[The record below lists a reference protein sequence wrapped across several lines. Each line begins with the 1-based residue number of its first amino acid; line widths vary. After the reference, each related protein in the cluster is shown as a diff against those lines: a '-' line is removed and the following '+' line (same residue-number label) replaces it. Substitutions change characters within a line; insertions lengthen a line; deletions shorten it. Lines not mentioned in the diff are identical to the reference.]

1 MNTKLETS
9 ENTLTNWRKWIEP
22 WYLAYALLG
31 VTIAGLLPV
40 LLPLRVGQTGNPAQI
55 GWVMAAVSLGGLS
68 APLWGVLT
76 DRYHLHRWVL
86 IIGLF
91 LTASGL
97 TAFAF
102 SSQPAIWFGLA
113 LLLSI
118 GAAGAST
125 VANLFV
131 VEMHPKAEWDARI
144 GWLQTFYGLGQVV
157 GLLLA
162 GFLSKMN
169 LNVGLL
175 TAAALSVAAVLLGW
189 LTTKTLPKHSD
200 IKPVLLQPARHAE
213 WTVHSPQRSFHH
225 LSLNGIK
232 QLGVAL
238 HSHFG
243 LFLAVWL
250 LTFAGS
256 AAVFSQYPILMQKVF
271 GITPDISSVAFGVM
285 AGLGLTLYT
294 PAGNWSDRFGSV
306 PILRVSLVMRLV
318 AFVGLF
324 ALGYTHF
331 GFQGWLALVSFAF
344 VVFAWSL
351 MSVSGTSLA
360 ASLSPVGEG
369 EGMGIFNA
377 VNALAGVV
385 GAALGGWVAGNW
397 GYATTSIVAV
407 AGVTS
412 GLILSLLFTG
422 KESKS

>member
-1 MNTKLETS
+1 MTRLETR
-9 ENTLTNWRKWIEP
+9 ENRLTGWLKWIEP
-22 WYLAYALLG
+22 WYLVYAMLG
-31 VTIAGLLPV
+31 ITIAGLIPV
-40 LLPLRVGQTGNPAQI
+40 LLPLRVGQTGNPAQV

-68 APLWGVLT
+68 APLWGALT

-91 LTASGL
+91 LTATGL

-131 VEMHPKAEWDARI
+131 VEMHPKSEWDERI
-144 GWLQTFYGLGQVV
+144 GWLQTFYGFGQVV

-162 GFLSKMN
+162 GFLSN
-169 LNVGLL
+169 ADLTIGLL
-175 TAAALSVAAVLLGW
+175 TAAGLSAVAVILGW
-189 LTTKTLPKHSD
+189 LTTNAPPRYPGRKPTLLHT
-200 IKPVLLQPARHAE
+200 ARHAE
-213 WTVHSPQRSFHH
+213 WTIHSPQRFFHH
-225 LSLNGIK
+225 LSLNGLK
-232 QLGVAL
+232 QFSKVLR
-238 HSHFG
+238 SRFG
-243 LFLAVWL
+243 LFLVIWL

-256 AAVFSQYPILMQKVF
+256 AAVFSQYPLLMQNVF

-285 AGLGLTLYT
+285 AGLGLALYT
-294 PAGNWSDRFGSV
+294 PAGNWSDRFGSA
-306 PILRVSLVMRLV
+306 PILRVSLVMRLI
-318 AFVGLF
+318 AFISLF
-324 ALGYTHF
+324 ALGFTHF
-331 GFQGWLALVSFAF
+331 GVQGWLALVAFAF

-351 MSVSGTSLA
+351 MSVSGTALA
-360 ASLSPVGEG
+360 ANLSPVGEG

-385 GAALGGWVAGNW
+385 GAALGGWVAGSW

-407 AGVTS
+407 AGVMS
-412 GLILSLLFTG
+412 GLILSLVFIR
-422 KESKS
+422 KENKS

>member
-1 MNTKLETS
+1 MTAKTGTN
-9 ENTLTNWRKWIEP
+9 ENARVSWRTWIEP
-22 WYLAYALLG
+22 WYLVYAILG
-31 VTIAGLLPV
+31 ATIAGLIPV
-40 LLPLRVGQTGNPAQI
+40 LLPLKVGQAGTPAQV

-68 APLWGVLT
+68 APLWGVLA
-76 DRYHLHRWVL
+76 DRYRLHRWVL
-86 IIGLF
+86 VIGLF
-91 LTASGL
+91 LTALGL

-102 SSQPAIWFGLA
+102 SSQPVIWFGMA
-113 LLLSI
+113 LILSV

-131 VEMHPKAEWDARI
+131 VEMHPKPEWDERI

-162 GFLSKMN
+162 GFLSKVD
-169 LNVGLL
+169 LHIGIL

-189 LTTKTLPKHSD
+189 LTTKTPPKHPD
-200 IKPVLLQPARHAE
+200 EKPVLLHTARHAE
-213 WTVHSPQRSFHH
+213 LTVHSPQRFFHH

-232 QLGVAL
+232 SLGVVL
-238 HSHFG
+238 RSRFG

-256 AAVFSQYPILMQKVF
+256 AAVFSQYPLLMQKVF

-294 PAGNWSDRFGSV
+294 PAGNWSNRFGSV
-306 PILRVSLVMRLV
+306 PILRVSLVMRLI
-318 AFVGLF
+318 AFVGLL
-324 ALGYTHF
+324 ALGFTHF
-331 GFQGWLALVSFAF
+331 GFRGWLALVAFAF

-351 MSVSGTSLA
+351 MSVSGTALA
-360 ASLSPVGEG
+360 ADLSPVGEG

-377 VNALAGVV
+377 VNALAGVI
-385 GAALGGWVAGNW
+385 GAVLGGWVAGSW
-397 GYATTSIVAV
+397 GYATTSVVAV

-412 GLILSLLFTG
+412 GLMLSLLFRG

>member
-1 MNTKLETS
+1 MTTEFGTVEHAQKS
-9 ENTLTNWRKWIEP
+9 WRTWIEP
-22 WYLAYALLG
+22 WYFVYAILG
-31 VTIAGLLPV
+31 AIIAGLIPV
-40 LLPLRVGQTGNPAQI
+40 LLPLRVGQTGTPAQV

-76 DRYHLHRWVL
+76 DRYRLHRWVL
-86 IIGLF
+86 VIGLF
-91 LTASGL
+91 LTAFGL
-97 TAFAF
+97 AAFAF
-102 SSQPAIWFGLA
+102 SSQPAIWFGMA
-113 LLLSI
+113 LVLSV

-131 VEMHPKAEWDARI
+131 VEMHPKPEWDERI

-162 GFLSKMN
+162 GFLSKVD
-169 LNVGLL
+169 LHIGIL

-189 LTTKTLPKHSD
+189 LTTKTPPKHPGK
-200 IKPVLLQPARHAE
+200 KPVLLHTARHAE
-213 WTVHSPQRSFHH
+213 WTIHSPQRFFHH

-232 QLGVAL
+232 SLGVVL
-238 HSHFG
+238 RSRFG

-256 AAVFSQYPILMQKVF
+256 AAVFSQYPLLMQKVF

-294 PAGNWSDRFGSV
+294 PAGNWSERFGSV

-318 AFVGLF
+318 AFVGLL
-324 ALGYTHF
+324 ALGFTHF
-331 GFQGWLALVSFAF
+331 GFQGWLALVAFAF

-351 MSVSGTSLA
+351 MSVSGTALA
-360 ASLSPVGEG
+360 ADLSPVGEG
-369 EGMGIFNA
+369 EGIGIFNA

-385 GAALGGWVAGNW
+385 GAVLGGWVAGSW

-412 GLILSLLFTG
+412 GLILSYLFRG